1 MSPRLIPILCT
12 LLLFPAAAP
21 AQEPSPPFLTVT
33 GNGTVTVDPDQA
45 NVRIGVETEEPA
57 ARDAQLEANRIA
69 SAILG
74 AMRDLDIRPEAVQTS
89 RLVLSPIYERPSP
102 QQERREPRV
111 IGYRATNTVSV
122 ELRDL
127 TRIGPVLDAAIEAG
141 ANRIEGVEFGL
152 QNDSE
157 ARRGALVAAV
167 EDARMKAET
176 IARALEVPLGPV
188 LEIIDHG
195 VSVPIPYR
203 DAGGPMAME
212 AVATPVATGQI
223 SVSASLMIRYRIEV
237 AAGPV
242 PPR

>member
-1 MSPRLIPILCT
+1 MIKRTLPILCG
-12 LLLFPAAAP
+12 LLLAP
-21 AQEPSPPFLTVT
+21 AMALSQEPAPPFLTVT

-45 NVRIGVETEEPA
+45 RVRIGVETEAPA

-69 SAILG
+69 NAILG
-74 AMRDLDIRPEAVQTS
+74 AMRDLGIRPEAVQTS
-89 RLVLSPIYERPSP
+89 RLILSPVYDRPSP
-102 QQERREPRV
+102 SQERREPRV
-111 IGYRATNTVSV
+111 VGYRATNTVSV

-152 QNDSE
+152 QDDGE

-167 EDARMKAET
+167 EDARTKAET
-176 IARALEVPLGPV
+176 ITRALEVPLGPV
-188 LEIIDHG
+188 MEIIDHG

-223 SVSASLMIRYRIEV
+223 SVSASLMIRYRLEV
-237 AAGPV
+237 AAGAA